1 MGHFFQFVL
10 QILQDVFFGG
20 CPRNVFV
27 VGSVCTLIQGYVFGA
42 SRQGCFATLYRVGGL
57 GPSVFNRL
65 RQGLCNHIE
74 ASRGRIYI
82 HIYNS
87 LGEGRGAERGMW
99 REEEEG
105 GGEVREG
112 AGEEWRE
119 WGKGGAGGPESCQGL
134 RGGGG
139 EGEGNSISQ
148 NGAFANPFASPPRNI
163 SIELHNLQI
172 DSA

>member
-1 MGHFFQFVL
+1 MDPARGPFFQFVL

-82 HIYNS
+82 YTYIT
-87 LGEGRGAERGMW
+87 LWAR
-99 REEEEG
+99 
-105 GGEVREG
+105 GEVRR
-112 AGEEWRE
+112 GECGERRRRGV
-119 WGKGGAGGPESCQGL
+119 GK
-134 RGGGG
+134 
-139 EGEGNSISQ
+139 
-148 NGAFANPFASPPRNI
+148 
-163 SIELHNLQI
+163 
-172 DSA
+172 